1 MTTEDI
7 IIHIFCLVDELI
19 PAIMKHP
26 QAKLYPSELVTIG
39 ILFALRGSH
48 FRAFYRWLKRDYDRL
63 FGGLPDRT
71 RLLRL
76 LRTHQDWCDALLEEP
91 TFFTVVD
98 SFPVELIFPIR
109 EGRSKQQIGRRSK
122 DKGRWSIGVKLCWM
136 INDLGRV
143 VAWKWL
149 PMNAHDRQFNDEIE
163 KLNGQTIS
171 LSDLGFRC
179 ADGVPENLKLCE
191 KNTWNE
197 RMIVETVFSLLTVV
211 CDMKKIFHRLA
222 DYIEARFAYVAAMF
236 NILLSLF
243 HQLYPDLSA
252 HKISIAEI
260 RCQERQVSSERVVLA
275 SRRGQ
280 EVGCKGVSQ
289 VLHGVNMTY
298 AAVLGSPQAFA
309 PALWKVAVE
318 QDIPDADE
326 SSVTADGAE

>member
-7 IIHIFCLVDELI
+7 IIYIFCLVDELMPEI
-19 PAIMKHP
+19 AKHP

-39 ILFALRGSH
+39 ILFALKGGH
-48 FRAFYRWLKRDYDRL
+48 FRAFYRWLKRDYDSL

-76 LRTHQDWCDALLEEP
+76 LKTHQDWCDNLLAEP

-98 SFPVELIFPIR
+98 SFPVELIFPVR
-109 EGRSKQQIGRRSK
+109 EGRSKQQVGRKSK
-122 DKGRWSIGVKLCWM
+122 DKGRWSIGVKLCWI

-149 PMNAHDRQFNDEIE
+149 PMNAHDQQFNDEIE

-179 ADGVPENLKLCE
+179 AEGIPENLKLCE

-211 CDMKKIFHRLA
+211 CDMKKIFHRFA
-222 DYIEARFAYVAAMF
+222 DYIEARFAYAAAMF
-236 NILLSLF
+236 NVLLALF
-243 HQLYPDLSA
+243 HQLYPDLPA
-252 HKISIAEI
+252 HKVSIAEF
-260 RCQERQVSSERVVLA
+260 SL
-275 SRRGQ
+275 
-280 EVGCKGVSQ
+280 
-289 VLHGVNMTY
+289 
-298 AAVLGSPQAFA
+298 
-309 PALWKVAVE
+309 
-318 QDIPDADE
+318 
-326 SSVTADGAE
+326 